1 MAKTQFPIDGKLN
14 KEYKVTSPFG
24 WRIHPTGGQ
33 KSHHN
38 GVDLWGGAS
47 TIYIEAFHDGKVIFA
62 GPSKKRLAN
71 GKVGGFGYHVMVRHM
86 IEKVP
91 YISVYAH
98 MIEGTIKVRV
108 GHNIEAG
115 TVLGKMGATG
125 DVTGKHLHWE
135 IYKGKTYTW
144 SANGTNFVDPMAFT
158 KALIA
163 KEAVV
168 ATAKKATPPTD
179 KPTVIP
185 AHSIDVPEVPKPV
198 VLKEPVAVLKPKPKQ
213 ETEVYVIKAGDSYW
227 KIAEEHGLDV
237 KSLQALNGHKALHPG
252 EKIRLK

>member
-14 KEYKVTSPFG
+14 KQYKVTSPFG
-24 WRIHPTGGQ
+24 WRIHPTSGQ

-38 GVDLWGGAS
+38 GVDLWGGAP
-47 TIYIEAFHDGKVIFA
+47 TIYLEAFHDGRVIFA
-62 GPSKKRLAN
+62 GQSKKRLAN
-71 GKVGGFGYHVMVRHM
+71 GKVGGFGYHVMVRHL
-86 IEKVP
+86 IEKVV

-98 MIEGTIKVRV
+98 MVEGTIKVKV
-108 GHNIEAG
+108 GDKVEAG

-135 IYKGKTYTW
+135 IYKGKNYTW

-168 ATAKKATPPTD
+168 ATAKTPTPDTD

-185 AHSIDVPEVPKPV
+185 SHSVAEVEKPKPV
-198 VLKEPVAVLKPKPKQ
+198 VIKEPIAAQKPKVKAEP
-213 ETEVYVIKAGDSYW
+213 EVYVIKAGDSYW
-227 KIAEEHGLDV
+227 KIANEHGLDV
-237 KSLQALNGHKALHPG
+237 KALQALNGHKALHPN